1 MTNFNINLHDH
12 LKEVSTA
19 EEQQQLKDLLEFEA
33 KFLPTPSQC
42 RKIIKGFKP
51 IKQLTTW
58 ATFIEMEYLTKI
70 GLHHRRWYYRLSQS
84 ILSDSE
90 YDHIESRISEL
101 ADNFPELYPHNH
113 PFRQVGY

>member
-33 KFLPTPSQC
+33 KFLPTPSQY
-42 RKIIKGFKP
+42 RKIIKGLKP
-51 IKQLTTW
+51 VSQLSPW
-58 ATFIEMEYLTKI
+58 EALIEMEYFTKI

-90 YDHIESRISEL
+90 YDLIEVRISEL
-101 ADNFPELYPHNH
+101 ADNFPEIYPCNH